1 MKICLQLTWLNIH
14 MKILVVDDMP
24 LMRHVLINM
33 LRQFDYKEIV
43 EATDGLQALKI
54 LQDQMFDLVIT
65 DLHMPKMDGITL
77 LDNIRKD
84 AELVNLPVLMVT
96 CEDSSETVKKIINAK
111 VSGFIVKPFN
121 MNVLAAQ
128 LTRLSKKPKA
138 KRL

>member
-1 MKICLQLTWLNIH
+1 